1 MKSEELFGSALLFP
15 SMRKKVCLLCVFL
28 FLCTAIQG
36 QNQSQGALLRNAYKQ
51 NSTSLL
57 YQFFDNWSNAVSS
70 NENEAK
76 SKWVAEA
83 HKVFAAFYQPLQ
95 LERIG
100 CRSEYKDLYEKCPYF
115 IVQSTLNAIYV
126 ADVIPVGPDEYEAY
140 FTNRINQMYS
150 EDSIRKE
157 YLGDLRK
164 EIDSGDLYYD
174 FDFEWE
180 GDSWTKVPTTK
191 VGSNISFRPPVYF
204 PNKKIVYLTNKYK
217 RLLNGFLRNRHVGFA
232 KESIMQVAYSKGE
245 SRKRMDFINT
255 AARIFYGHWGGY
267 WQYETYPR
275 ATWIVIDSQMQRAV
289 VFFRFVYQGGEVIL
303 EKQNGEW
310 TIVSGRFTWIE

>member
-15 SMRKKVCLLCVFL
+15 TMRKKVCLICVL
-28 FLCTAIQG
+28 LLLCTVIQG
-36 QNQSQGALLRNAYKQ
+36 QDRSQAALLRNAYKQ

-76 SKWVAEA
+76 NKWVAEA

-95 LERIG
+95 LERLG
-100 CRSEYKDLYEKCPYF
+100 CRSEDKDLYKNCPYF

-126 ADVIPVGPDEYEAY
+126 ADAIPVGPDEYEAY
-140 FTNRINQMYS
+140 FTNRINQMYP
-150 EDSIRKE
+150 EDSIRQK
-157 YLGDLRK
+157 YLGYLRRVEK
-164 EIDSGDLYYD
+164 REDSYPD

-180 GDSWTKVPTTK
+180 GISWTKIPTTK
-191 VGSNISFRPPVYF
+191 VGSKISFRPPVNF

-217 RLLNGFLRNRHVGFA
+217 RLLNGFLRNEHVGFA
-232 KESIMQVAYSKGE
+232 KESIMQVAYSKGK
-245 SRKRMDFINT
+245 SRMRMEFINT

-267 WQYETYPR
+267 WQYETYPQ

-310 TIVSGRFTWIE
+310 TFVSSKFTWIE

>member
-1 MKSEELFGSALLFP
+1 MQ
-15 SMRKKVCLLCVFL
+15 KKICLLCVL
-28 FLCTAIQG
+28 LLLCTVIKG
-36 QNQSQGALLRNAYKQ
+36 QDQSQAALLRKAYKQ
-51 NSTSLL
+51 NSISLL
-57 YQFFDNWSNAVSS
+57 YQFFDNWSSTVSS

-76 SKWVAEA
+76 NKWVAEA

-100 CRSEYKDLYEKCPYF
+100 CRDEGKDLYKDMPYF
-115 IVQSTLNAIYV
+115 IVQGTLDAIYV
-126 ADVIPVGPDEYEAY
+126 ADAIPVGPDEYEAY
-140 FTNRINQMYS
+140 FTNRIKQMYP
-150 EDSIRKE
+150 EDSIRKK
-157 YLGDLRK
+157 YLGYLQEDLY
-164 EIDSGDLYYD
+164 SGDLSFD

-191 VGSNISFRPPVYF
+191 VASKISFRPPVKF
-204 PNKKIVYLTNKYK
+204 PDKKIVYLTTKYK
-217 RLLNGFLRNRHVGFA
+217 RLLNRFLRNKHVGFA

-267 WQYETYPR
+267 WQYETYPQ
-275 ATWIVIDSQMQRAV
+275 ATFIVIDSQMQRAV
-289 VFFRFVYQGGEVIL
+289 VFFRFVYEGGEVIM

-310 TIVSGRFTWIE
+310 TIISGKFTWME